1 MKAKYEV
8 PITEIIK
15 FETEDIITTSNDLI
29 DGGKNG
35 TAETVE
41 FNNLFPNA

>member
-8 PITEIIK
+8 PITE
-15 FETEDIITTSNDLI
+15 I